1 MNRQVIPMKSSWRA
15 AMLAVLAVGAV
26 AFGPSASGQGDW
38 HGKPYQQ
45 WTKSD
50 AEELLTDSPWVQT
63 AAPSGAAIGLGGTAS
78 VNTPDYAVTVRL
90 RSALPVRQAILRLRQ
105 LREKYDQMSDAKK
118 AEFDE
123 KNRPLVECPAC
134 AENYV
139 VALVPPP
146 GGRVNL
152 PRTLISTPLDK
163 MKLFVQLTNER
174 GERREIAHY
183 SPPKSLSGEAV
194 FFFPRNN
201 DKGEPLLTPSSK
213 KVVLTIGPEILGS
226 VMLNRF
232 EFNVSKMIVGGNLE
246 F

>member
-1 MNRQVIPMKSSWRA
+1 MNRKMILMKASWRA
-15 AMLAVLAVGAV
+15 ATLAVLAVGAV
-26 AFGPSASGQGDW
+26 AFVPLAFGQGNW
-38 HGKPYQQ
+38 HGKPYQE

-50 AEELLTDSPWVQT
+50 AEKLLTASPWVQT
-63 AAPSGAAIGLGGTAS
+63 AAPSGAAIGLGGTNS
-78 VNTPDYAVTVRL
+78 VNAPDYAVTVRL

-123 KNRPLVECPAC
+123 KNKTLVECPAC

-146 GGRVNL
+146 GGRVSL
-152 PRTLISTPLDK
+152 PRTLISTPMEK
-163 MKLFVQLTNER
+163 IKLFVQLTNER

-183 SPPKSLSGEAV
+183 APPKSLSGEAV

-201 DKGEPLLTPSSK
+201 DKGEPFLTPASK
-213 KVVLTIGPEILGS
+213 KVVLIIGPEILGS
-226 VMLNRF
+226 LMLNRF
-232 EFNVSKMIVGGNLE
+232 EFNVSKMIVDGNLE